1 MQKVRFA
8 NLSVKD
14 IKIPERFIRKSVFVD
29 DDFVN
34 FIKERGVLQ
43 PIGVRE
49 IAPGYYELVYGY
61 RRYLGTVKAG
71 LETIPSTIMDLDDR
85 QAREIMLVENEARED
100 PNPMDI
106 AEHIEGMVQDYGY
119 LEKGIAA
126 MIDKSEPYVSNVLRV
141 FREPFLREM
150 VRSGKITFS
159 AALELLTIRPD
170 PLTEPSEYQNWMTFG
185 AKSSEMGGSK
195 AIRRRR
201 QGKSMRLGQKLV
213 EAASHPISDGRR
225 DGENTV
231 QKFSADDGSNFAKM
245 VILLLTMAITLVSR
259 HVSAMNSQDGSSVD
273 RVRGTALP
281 HYVPVNSED

>member
-1 MQKVRFA
+1 MQEVRFA

-49 IAPGYYELVYGY
+49 IAPGYYELVYGD

-85 QAREIMLVENEARED
+85 QTREIMLVENEARLD

-119 LEKGIAA
+119 LEKEIAA

-170 PLTEPSEYQNWMTFG
+170 PLTEPSEYQNWKTFG

-195 AIRRRR
+195 AIRRKR
-201 QGKSMRLGQKLV
+201 QGKSVRLG
-213 EAASHPISDGRR
+213 RNR
-225 DGENTV
+225 
-231 QKFSADDGSNFAKM
+231 
-245 VILLLTMAITLVSR
+245 
-259 HVSAMNSQDGSSVD
+259 
-273 RVRGTALP
+273 
-281 HYVPVNSED
+281 